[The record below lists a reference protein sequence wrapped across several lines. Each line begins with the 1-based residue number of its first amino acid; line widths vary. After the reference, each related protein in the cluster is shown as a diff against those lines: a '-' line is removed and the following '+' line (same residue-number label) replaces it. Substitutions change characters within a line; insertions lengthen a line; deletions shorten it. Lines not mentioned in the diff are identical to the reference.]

1 MVGPKIL
8 AAAWTPDESS
18 LIVSGYLEGANQA
31 IDNVMVPAGDEVFWF
46 ELSGA
51 TGAAAHG
58 GAVGPPLA
66 GGVYQDL
73 VVDDDA
79 AVFAAGTSMFAVSGW
94 NDILWDLDTSGPTL
108 SFQRVARRA
117 GRYAACGTLSDV
129 ATVGGKTLQSK
140 GKTDTFVV
148 MGSSETGAVDW
159 AASIASELEETLC
172 SVAIDAHGDVVVSTF
187 LTGTT
192 GYIGDDEVPLSTGDD
207 VAVVKFTAAG
217 ALRAYRVIAESGL
230 QTAFDAAVHSDGA
243 VTIVGGM
250 AAPADFGGGTLGVAG
265 GFDAFAVTYGP

>member
-1 MVGPKIL
+1 NQRVYDVAVNSSGAVAIVGSLSSGEIDFGGGPRDSTNGPRFVAVLEANGGHRWSRMVGPKIL

-79 AVFAAGTSMFAVSGW
+79 AV
-94 NDILWDLDTSGPTL
+94 
-108 SFQRVARRA
+108 
-117 GRYAACGTLSDV
+117 
-129 ATVGGKTLQSK
+129 
-140 GKTDTFVV
+140 
-148 MGSSETGAVDW
+148 
-159 AASIASELEETLC
+159 
-172 SVAIDAHGDVVVSTF
+172 
-187 LTGTT
+187 
-192 GYIGDDEVPLSTGDD
+192 
-207 VAVVKFTAAG
+207 
-217 ALRAYRVIAESGL
+217 
-230 QTAFDAAVHSDGA
+230 
-243 VTIVGGM
+243 
-250 AAPADFGGGTLGVAG
+250 
-265 GFDAFAVTYGP
+265 